1 MGDISTL
8 KNYLEALDKL
18 GSIKFLQQEIPKIV
32 KDQVNAELDK
42 AIVGE
47 LSDYIS
53 KNIPELTGPQGER
66 GFRGAQGF
74 VGPQGLP
81 GTSIVRTYIK
91 NLDNENHLFIEK
103 SDGTNGFV
111 GKIIGPKGDTGA
123 QGEKGLEG
131 TGVIG
136 GDVREGILYI
146 SLSNGVEYSVGNVQG
161 PRGARGQRGK
171 EGLIGAQGK
180 QGEKG
185 PQGLQGLEGK
195 PGPKGERG
203 DIGPQGVRGLQ
214 GIQGERGL
222 LGPSG
227 KEGKDGK
234 DGLKGD
240 IGPQGARGLQGP
252 QGLQG
257 LSGADGKDGKDG
269 QAGPRGE
276 MGPQGIRGLPG
287 FQGPQGIQGIAG
299 KDGKDGV
306 KGDTGPQGQRGV
318 AGVQGPMGFSGPKG
332 EIGDKGEKGDKGE
345 MGLQGSMGPQ
355 GLQGQRGPQGL
366 QGEMGPIGEKGEI
379 GPEGPQGRA
388 GRIGPMGPVG
398 LQGIQGMTGESGM
411 IFAGVYVPGMT
422 YMPNE
427 VVNYAGSLWICRNKT
442 KLQPSYAGGNWELV
456 MTSITGGGGGGGSSS
471 TGGESYSAKILNSA
485 IDIDLPGLSA
495 TGGGARVVEIVGELY
510 RESSTG
516 FRQSFVK
523 LIASQV
529 NNVWTIRRTQTTV
542 MAGAPDGVTFSID
555 SALGQIRY
563 SSDTMTGVY
572 ALDSTFMLKIWRYTP

>member
-379 GPEGPQGRA
+379 GREGATGIRGEMGPRGFIGPQG
-388 GRIGPMGPVG
+388 
-398 LQGIQGMTGESGM
+398 LQGEPGVSNIDW
-411 IFAGVYVPGMT
+411 AGTYIPGKT
-422 YMPNE
+422 YTKGQM
-427 VVNYAGSLWICRNKT
+427 VALGKTLWICVVSVT
-442 KLQPSYAGGNWELV
+442 SSPPSAPNWE
-456 MTSITGGGGGGGSSS
+456 MMATSSGAGGGGSAVALERVNVFIQNNVPPTNILGLIAGVESENVTEIS
-471 TGGESYSAKILNSA
+471 GEI
-485 IDIDLPGLSA
+485 
-495 TGGGARVVEIVGELY
+495 Y
-510 RESSTG
+510 RETG
-516 FRQSFVK
+516 TAIRQTYVK
-523 LIASQV
+523 LVASKA
-529 NNVWTIRRTQTTV
+529 NNLWSIRRSQTIV
-542 MAGAPDGVTFSID
+542 LSGPPDNVIFSID
-555 SALGQIRY
+555 AATGQIRY
-563 SSDTMTGVY
+563 SSDDMPGAYSPNSNFKWVV
-572 ALDSTFMLKIWRYTP
+572 WRYI